1 MKQSLYERIG
11 GEPALMAAVD
21 LFYSKVLDNELTRP
35 FFETLDMESQIR
47 KQIAFMAWALGG
59 PDSYKGRDLRGAHAD
74 LVKNKGQLDPGV
86 HLLPPEVD
94 QEIASLKLKA
104 LGLSI
109 DTLTAEQIE
118 YMTSWETGT

>member
-74 LVKNKGQLDPGV
+74 LVKNKGLTDVHFDAVVNSLEQALQELGV
-86 HLLPPEVD
+86 ARDLIDEVL
-94 QEIASLKLKA
+94 ATVGSTRGA
-104 LGLSI
+104 VLG
-109 DTLTAEQIE
+109 TARP
-118 YMTSWETGT
+118 